1 MADRRAHADA
11 SADRSAEPDR
21 GPAAAYPGTPRWV
34 KLLGTAALVV
44 VLLVIIAMLAA
55 GGQHGPGRHLPSGGA
70 GGQTPATAQGVFG
83 PGYGW

>member
-1 MADRRAHADA
+1 MADRRAHPDA

-34 KLLGTAALVV
+34 KLLGIAALVV

-70 GGQTPATAQGVFG
+70 DVREVQQQDRGGEDGQPQ
-83 PGYGW
+83 